1 MMTAFFFT
9 LGIAISFLQWQG
21 ICMDDKESI
30 KQFVEQSERVG
41 WDACKKTLYRQ
52 ETIAFG
58 VTALFLFLAAF
69 LFTSPVGKMICFAL
83 SFTLPFRLDKRIQS
97 VRSAKTVQEFMTASK
112 PRKRAELAE
121 FLVTSFLTVSPLF
134 L

>member
-21 ICMDDKESI
+21 ICMDDKESA
-30 KQFVEQSERVG
+30 KQFIEQSEQVG
-41 WDACKKTLYRQ
+41 WDASKKMLYRQ
-52 ETIAFG
+52 EIFVFG

-69 LFTSPVGKMICFAL
+69 LFTSPIGKMICFAL
-83 SFTLPFRLDKRIQS
+83 SFSLPFRLDKRIQS

-112 PRKRAELAE
+112 PRKRAEWAE